1 MTLALLGWILGILVV
16 LLVLILVVWWLRARN
31 APAVRSFQHAVRQM
45 EREQGVS
52 DRYQTPWMLM
62 VGDDAHSAQL
72 CASWNLSPVGN
83 PAWFGRWW
91 ADPEGAVL
99 VVPQSLFVP
108 DASVKAQGSGWATL
122 LGLLLRVKGRR
133 ALDAVIWNISAS
145 DLLDSDQPSR
155 WASRRVGASWTYCR
169 EPGLRCRSMWL

>member
-62 VGDDAHSAQL
+62 V
-72 CASWNLSPVGN
+72 
-83 PAWFGRWW
+83 
-91 ADPEGAVL
+91 
-99 VVPQSLFVP
+99 
-108 DASVKAQGSGWATL
+108 
-122 LGLLLRVKGRR
+122 
-133 ALDAVIWNISAS
+133 
-145 DLLDSDQPSR
+145 
-155 WASRRVGASWTYCR
+155 
-169 EPGLRCRSMWL
+169 